1 MHLASFGWLVQY
13 QQEEKIDHFGLKIK
27 IKITIIVH
35 QSESK

>member
-27 IKITIIVH
+27 ISIIVH